1 MRKGREK
8 EARCSSLGWW
18 VRLGGGSMEKERA
31 LPRRET
37 RRTLGTPDP
46 ERTAWAVRALRGYKA
61 LSLLGSW
68 RASPTDRSMES

>member
-1 MRKGREK
+1 
-8 EARCSSLGWW
+8 
-18 VRLGGGSMEKERA
+18 MEKERA